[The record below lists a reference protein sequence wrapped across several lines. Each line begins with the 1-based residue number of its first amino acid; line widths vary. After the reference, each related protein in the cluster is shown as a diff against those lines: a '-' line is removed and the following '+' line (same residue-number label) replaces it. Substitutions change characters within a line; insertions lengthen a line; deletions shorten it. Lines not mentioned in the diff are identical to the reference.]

1 MDLVCIMKLFKKK
14 EPLACHRSN
23 QVTYICFRPGANKT
37 CTPSFKRNP
46 WISPNLATFFIH
58 RKSQKG
64 SQDCFFFLLLCQ
76 LCHPQIDCLISNPHW
91 WCTEAKLQFKKLHY
105 ENSNLE
111 TERFVLHF
119 SLYCHCRQPCTSYA
133 LKIEAICLNQCT
145 TTDQLLCGY
154 LTL

>member
-1 MDLVCIMKLFKKK
+1 MFPPRCKQNMYAEFQK
-14 EPLACHRSN
+14 EPLDISQFSH
-23 QVTYICFRPGANKT
+23 IFH
-37 CTPSFKRNP
+37 PSQ
-46 WISPNLATFFIH
+46 IT
-58 RKSQKG
+58 KG
-64 SQDCFFFLLLCQ
+64 KPRLFFFFLLLCQ

-145 TTDQLLCGY
+145 TTD
-154 LTL
+154 